1 MRTTLDID
9 APILKELRKIA
20 KRRGVSMGRAV
31 SEILGRALRE
41 EQDDGQRPEFV
52 WRSAPLGAPF
62 DYADK
67 EAVYRALENEAA
79 VEVRD
84 KRRR

>member
-9 APILKELRKIA
+9 PPILKELRKVA
-20 KRRGVSMGRAV
+20 KRRGVSMGRAA

-41 EQDDGQRPEFV
+41 QADATERREFV
-52 WRSAPLGAPF
+52 WHSAPLRAPF

-67 EAVYRALENEAA
+67 EAVAGALEEKTP
-79 VEVRD
+79 VEVRE